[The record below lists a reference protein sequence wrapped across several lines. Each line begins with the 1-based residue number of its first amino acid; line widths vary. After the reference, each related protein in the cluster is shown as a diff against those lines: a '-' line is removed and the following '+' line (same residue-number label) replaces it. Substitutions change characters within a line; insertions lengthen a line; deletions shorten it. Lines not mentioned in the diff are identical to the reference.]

1 MLEELKKIVKQTEAA
16 NVPAR
21 FLFGEVKKLSPLTVL
36 VDNRFYLSPPALV
49 VLKEMYGHTVAM
61 VGSTFTLTV
70 RVMLKVKQNYDDVET
85 LLNRIV
91 PENLVLD
98 LSPMYNQHQ
107 TLAAFTHAQLAA
119 YTHYFLR
126 NEVRPHGN
134 N

>member
-1 MLEELKKIVKQTEAA
+1 MLEELKKVVKQTEEA

-98 LSPMYNQHQ
+98 LSLMYNQHQ

>member
-1 MLEELKKIVKQTEAA
+1 MMRWLQPV
-16 NVPAR
+16 
-21 FLFGEVKKLSPLTVL
+21 LSLRRCT
-36 VDNRFYLSPPALV
+36 RSSAI
-49 VLKEMYGHTVAM
+49 
-61 VGSTFTLTV
+61 

-98 LSPMYNQHQ
+98 LSLMYNQHQ

>member
-49 VLKEMYGHTVAM
+49 VLKEMYGQTVAM

-98 LSPMYNQHQ
+98 LSLMYNQHQ